1 MRTMSTT
8 HDHLH
13 LPHHSSKWWVGHT
26 AAAVTGTIVVL
37 YVAAVALTLLA
48 VYVL

>member
-1 MRTMSTT
+1 MRTMTT
-8 HDHLH
+8 TQTHLH

-26 AAAVTGTIVVL
+26 AAAVTATIAVL

>member
-13 LPHHSSKWWVGHT
+13 LPHHSSKWWVGHM